1 MSKARAARGA
11 RRGFSPSPLGASF
24 PAHGAFPDNSRGAP
38 SPEATHDTHVTLT
51 NGHRYVCAEGPDLI
65 IERIAEFR
73 RMAVGAVRRSA

>member
-1 MSKARAARGA
+1 MV
-11 RRGFSPSPLGASF
+11 
-24 PAHGAFPDNSRGAP
+24 DNSPWDEVARMIQLTRIDGTVFYLNP
-38 SPEATHDTHVTLT
+38 DLIELLEATHDTHVTLT

>member
-1 MSKARAARGA
+1 
-11 RRGFSPSPLGASF
+11 
-24 PAHGAFPDNSRGAP
+24 
-38 SPEATHDTHVTLT
+38 LT